1 MSAEPDRLYVEKSD
15 IKLYNRLK
23 EIDSPLKGKENKEL
37 FIMSMILGFKEEG
50 TRELSKK
57 EGYVRTAYLTS
68 KEKSLIKAIAIDKV
82 GTLGVLLDK
91 KKVYSIAEQY
101 AAYGIKL
108 LHDQVFSGEYG
119 TYAKKIESELVQMFE
134 ENKKRQRRR
143 PEKQEIINLRKM
155 IGMGENEEVEFKS
168 SLCWDYKENRKN
180 KLMEFTIAKTV
191 SAFMN
196 SKGGYLLIGI
206 GNSKQILGL
215 DKDFAVIKK
224 PNKDAYE
231 LHFTN
236 VINKYLGKENRPYA
250 KIWFENLDGKIIAVV
265 KVNKSPNPVY
275 IKSEGKEEFYIRL
288 GNSSHPLNVREATVY
303 IKNRW
308 Q

>member
-15 IKLYNRLK
+15 IKLYDRLK

-50 TRELSKK
+50 TKELNKK

-68 KEKSLIKAIAIDKV
+68 EEKSLIRAIAIDKV
-82 GTLGVLLDK
+82 GALAVLLDK

-119 TYAKKIESELVQMFE
+119 TYAKKLESELVQMFE
-134 ENKKRQRRR
+134 ENKKRQRSK
-143 PEKQEIINLRKM
+143 PERQEIIHLRK
-155 IGMGENEEVEFKS
+155 IIERGENQNVEFKS
-168 SLCWDYKENRKN
+168 SLCWDYKKN
-180 KLMEFTIAKTV
+180 KKDKLMEFTIAKTV

-196 SKGGYLLIGI
+196 TEGGYLLIGI
-206 GNSKQILGL
+206 GDDKQILGL
-215 DKDFAVIKK
+215 EKDFAVIRT
-224 PNKDAYE
+224 PNKDGYE

-236 VINKYLGKENRPYA
+236 VINKYLGKENRPYS
-250 KIWFENLDGKIIAVV
+250 KIWFETLDGKIIAVV

-275 IKSEGKEEFYIRL
+275 AKSKEKEEFYIRL
-288 GNSSHPLNVREATVY
+288 GNSSHPLNVREATAY
-303 IKNRW
+303 IKNHW